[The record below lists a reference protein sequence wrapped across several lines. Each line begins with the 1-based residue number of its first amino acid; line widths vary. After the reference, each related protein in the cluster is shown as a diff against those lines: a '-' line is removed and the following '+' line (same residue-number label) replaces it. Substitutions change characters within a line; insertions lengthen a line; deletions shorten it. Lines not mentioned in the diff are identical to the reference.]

1 MFCGFLVCVNAV
13 VMCGSLHTPLVDTSL
28 FSWGQFVGISQREN
42 LRGRGERINPKQSG
56 DFPPAP
62 VTVLSL
68 HSLSLHPHPSFPR
81 FTSMFRDMICG
92 LEGSLLT
99 FVALNIPFCLG
110 RRLSSSLLFVGIES
124 LFAACVCGKLGAW
137 VSCRVF
143 GNLVFS
149 PFLQVRTTDN

>member
-1 MFCGFLVCVNAV
+1 MWLFAYFLR
-13 VMCGSLHTPLVDTSL
+13 LTPLYLVRVSL
-28 FSWGQFVGISQREN
+28 WGTLKRGH
-42 LRGRGERINPKQSG
+42 LRGRGEEQTLTKAGTSPRPL
-56 DFPPAP
+56 
-62 VTVLSL
+62 TVSSL

-81 FTSMFRDMICG
+81 FTSGFRDMICG

-99 FVALNIPFCLG
+99 FVALNVPFCLG

-124 LFAACVCGKLGAW
+124 LFAAFVCGKLGAW

-149 PFLQVRTTDN
+149 PFLLVRTTDN